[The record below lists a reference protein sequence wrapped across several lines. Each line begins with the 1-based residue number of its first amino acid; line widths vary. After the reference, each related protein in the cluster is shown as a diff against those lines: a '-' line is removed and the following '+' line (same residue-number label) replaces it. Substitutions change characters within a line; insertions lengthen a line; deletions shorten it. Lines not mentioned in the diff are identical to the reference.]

1 MKVTVLKARKDLA
14 QKISAD
20 LLNMRKSNGKPM
32 FKRFETETG
41 FKIVGRTKNTEG
53 EIVEKTVF
61 EYINFPAPKFIYDD
75 RLINL

>member
-1 MKVTVLKARKDLA
+1 MKVTVLKASKDFA

-20 LLNMRKSNGKPM
+20 LLEMKMSSGKPM

-41 FKIVGRTKNTEG
+41 FKIVGRTKNSDG
-53 EIVEKTVF
+53 AIVEKTVF
-61 EYINFPAPKFIYDD
+61 EYINYPAPKFIYDD